1 MTLVSES
8 RWEAARTSAFKLT
21 RADKGGRNSRC
32 GTAVVPRHVPK
43 HSGFKALE
51 ERAAANA
58 GIPRRGFFKRSEVP
72 GSDVLLD
79 VVRLAASRNEAD
91 LILSEYRSL
100 CKGVVS

>member
-1 MTLVSES
+1 MAPRLYH
-8 RWEAARTSAFKLT
+8 
-21 RADKGGRNSRC
+21 
-32 GTAVVPRHVPK
+32 GTYQSTPD
-43 HSGFKALE
+43 SKALE
-51 ERAAANA
+51 ERTAANA
-58 GIPRRGFFKRSEVP
+58 GIPQRGFKRSEVP